1 MASPESTTRP
11 LLVVNARLFA
21 HIISFA
27 NVSLIDV
34 ISSSSS
40 NSSVTT
46 AVGLPDRLPTVPWNT
61 SLSKRNCTRSTWSD
75 VWCTRTAV
83 IR

>member
-11 LLVVNARLFA
+11 LEVVNARLFA

-40 NSSVTT
+40 KSSVTT
-46 AVGLPDRLPTVPWNT
+46 AVGLPEYPAAPWNT
-61 SLSKRNCTRSTWSD
+61 SLSKRNCTPSTWSD